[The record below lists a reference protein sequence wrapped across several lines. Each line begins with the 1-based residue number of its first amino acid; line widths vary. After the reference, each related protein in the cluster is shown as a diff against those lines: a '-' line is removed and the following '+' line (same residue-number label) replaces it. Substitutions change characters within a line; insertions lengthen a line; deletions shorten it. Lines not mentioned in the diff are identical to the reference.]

1 MNEIIM
7 LKKTIIHLVLG
18 ATLLGAMVTS
28 PTGYAA
34 SKKTDHSFKGDVTVT
49 ITTPEVANPT
59 TTENEASAVSEKQ
72 VTMALV
78 TELYS
83 QFVDDNYG
91 IQANHLATGV
101 GLQNAFKA
109 IGMNTTSVS
118 FKLDLDT
125 IEVLG
130 KQAMASIQLRD
141 LVDISVITPSSIS
154 TDGVITFDTTSLLQ
168 ASDQEEPFYRYQVEF
183 DFTGEPLQAL
193 GLFQFAVYA

>member
-28 PTGYAA
+28 PTGYAV

-59 TTENEASAVSEKQ
+59 TENEASAVSEKQ

-78 TELYS
+78 TKLYS
-83 QFVDDNYG
+83 QFVDGNYG

-109 IGMNTTSVS
+109 ISMNTTSVS

-141 LVDISVITPSSIS
+141 LVDNSVITPSSIS